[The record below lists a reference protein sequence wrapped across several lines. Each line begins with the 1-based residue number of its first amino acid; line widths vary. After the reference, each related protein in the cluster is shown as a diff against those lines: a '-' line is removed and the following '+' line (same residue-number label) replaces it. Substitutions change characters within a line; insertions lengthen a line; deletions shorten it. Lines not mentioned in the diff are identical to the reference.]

1 MSVQLLAT
9 YQQYVQERIIRI
21 RELEKLTG
29 TSRSMIYLK
38 MCKTSKYYDSSF
50 PRSRKLG
57 TGHAV
62 GWLLSEV
69 MNWIESL
76 K

>member
-1 MSVQLLAT
+1 MSVQLTAT
-9 YQQYVQERIIRI
+9 YQQYVQERVIRI
-21 RELEKLTG
+21 RELERLTG
-29 TSRSMIYLK
+29 ISRSMIYLK
-38 MCKTSKYYDSSF
+38 MNIRSKYFDKAF

-57 TGHAV
+57 IGGAV

-69 MNWIESL
+69 MDWIGSL

>member
-1 MSVQLLAT
+1 MSVQLTAA
-9 YQQYVQERIIRI
+9 YQQYVQERVIRI

-29 TSRSMIYLK
+29 ISRSMIYLK
-38 MCKTSKYYDSSF
+38 MNIRSKYFDKNF
-50 PRSRKLG
+50 PCSRKLG
-57 TGHAV
+57 GGNAV

-69 MNWIESL
+69 MGWIESL